1 MHPVSVTSG
10 SNGLVPVKM
19 PARRWPLL
27 RRRLARTLAGLAMG
41 MGIGVAALVMT
52 APAHAEAAA
61 PPGPVAAPGPA
72 ASPAWFRVGAI
83 GLSSSW
89 RPSYPGAS
97 GAAWSATP
105 NVVLHWGRLTL
116 SNGGTL
122 ASRAGE
128 PTEAGLTA
136 DVFSM
141 DRLTLRAAVA
151 LEQGRRSDGIAGLKG
166 LHDIPAHP
174 RGRLQAAWRLH
185 PQWELIGVWRGDLSD
200 RGTGSSAEAVV
211 LHEWRPEFLDRKRWR
226 ISGGAAAQWRDA
238 RQANLIHGVSDEDAA
253 RSAYP
258 AYRLDAGWTDAR
270 LFANWRRDFDGPWVA
285 YGALTWEALV
295 REAAHSPIVQKPRAF
310 TLSVGLGRRF

>member
-1 MHPVSVTSG
+1 MSVTSG
-10 SNGLVPVKM
+10 LNGLVQVPMPMPLPV
-19 PARRWPLL
+19 
-27 RRRLARTLAGLAMG
+27 RRRPLFRWRSARVLAGVAVVIG
-41 MGIGVAALVMT
+41 VGVAALVMT
-52 APAHAEAAA
+52 APAHAEDAA

-136 DVFSM
+136 DLFSM

-151 LEQGRRSDGIAGLKG
+151 LEQGRRSDGIAGPKG

-185 PQWELIGVWRGDLSD
+185 PQWELIGLWRCDLSG
-200 RGTGSSAEAVV
+200 RGTVRPAAPV
-211 LHEWRPEFLDRKRWR
+211 LP
-226 ISGGAAAQWRDA
+226 
-238 RQANLIHGVSDEDAA
+238 
-253 RSAYP
+253 P
-258 AYRLDAGWTDAR
+258 
-270 LFANWRRDFDGPWVA
+270 
-285 YGALTWEALV
+285 
-295 REAAHSPIVQKPRAF
+295 
-310 TLSVGLGRRF
+310 